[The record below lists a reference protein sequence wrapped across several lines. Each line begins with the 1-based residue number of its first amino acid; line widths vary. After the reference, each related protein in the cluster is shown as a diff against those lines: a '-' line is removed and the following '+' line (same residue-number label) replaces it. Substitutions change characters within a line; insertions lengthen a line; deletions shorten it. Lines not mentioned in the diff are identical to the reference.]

1 MDVAL
6 EAARQNRQ
14 MVARDWLTATL
25 VQVHKWS
32 AALGA

>member
-1 MDVAL
+1 MDVVL
-6 EAARQNRQ
+6 EAARQ

-25 VQVHKWS
+25 VQLHKWS